1 MSKKKILGL
10 DVSTTTIGIAIVEFE
25 KYISDAKLIHT
36 EYYKPNKKTD
46 EINRLKEAVDYILKI
61 AEKFK
66 VDDVAVEEYIKFM
79 KGSSGA
85 STVIPLA
92 IINTTLR
99 LFIYEKLNI
108 MPFVYNVL
116 TIRHALKFDKKLPAK
131 EDIPEIVARHLNI
144 NFPYEYKINRK
155 TKQQDIKIESY
166 DVADSVAVALAHI
179 KNTTE
184 IKPLKNKRSR
194 LNKKKVS

>member
-25 KYISDAKLIHT
+25 KDISDAKLIHT

-116 TIRHALKFDKKLPAK
+116 TIRHALKFNKKLPAK

-179 KNTTE
+179 KKTTE

>member
-25 KYISDAKLIHT
+25 KDISDAKLIHT

-194 LNKKKVS
+194 PNKKKVS